1 MPLLSYFNPPL
12 DTISSMIDIDKL
24 KLLKLLYQYRSL
36 GFEYFNEYKS
46 PLHVKKNSSLKGK
59 NLKDIENQIKKCHLC
74 QLAKT
79 RKNIVIGEGNPNAEL
94 MFIGEA
100 PGANED
106 ETGRPFVGRAG
117 QLLTKIIENVLN
129 LKRKD
134 VYIANIVKCRPPNNR
149 VPTLE
154 EVAACKPFLLEQIE
168 LINPKLIVALGS
180 TSYHHLSGDY
190 DMSISKIRGEILN
203 FGEAKL
209 IPTYHPSFLLRNPS
223 AKKDVYADMLKV
235 KSLL

>member
-1 MPLLSYFNPPL
+1 MTN
-12 DTISSMIDIDKL
+12 IEKL
-24 KLLKLLYQYRSL
+24 KLLKLLYQYRSI
-36 GFEYFNEYKS
+36 GFEYFNDYQ
-46 PLHVKKNSSLKGK
+46 PALHVNKDEDFNGKSLKE
-59 NLKDIENQIKKCHLC
+59 IEKQIRKCHLC
-74 QLAKT
+74 NLAKT
-79 RKNIVIGEGNPNAEL
+79 RKNIVVGEGNPNADL

-106 ETGRPFVGRAG
+106 QTGRPFVGRAG

-129 LKRKD
+129 LKRED
-134 VYIANIVKCRPPNNR
+134 VYIANIIKCRPPNNR

-154 EVAACKPFLLEQIE
+154 EVAACKPYLMEQIKF
-168 LINPKLIVALGS
+168 INPKLIVALGS

-190 DMSISKIRGEILN
+190 DMSISRIRGEILN
-203 FGEAKL
+203 FGSAKL

-235 KSLL
+235 KNLL